1 VNKLFNWLKVHRELV
16 LYIIFGVA
24 TTLVNYLVYFPLYNW
39 FGLSGAL
46 SNALSWVVA
55 VAFANLTNKPFVF
68 QSNDWS
74 AKTVFRELLKF
85 VGCRVGSGAIE
96 TFLIFLTVDCLHWN
110 GNVLKILTSVIVVIL
125 NYIASKWLVFRKE
138 EKR

>member
-1 VNKLFNWLKVHRELV
+1 MNQFIRWLKDHRELV
-16 LYIIFGVA
+16 LYVIFGAA
-24 TTLVNYLVYFPLYNW
+24 TTMVNYLVYFPLYNLLG
-39 FGLSGAL
+39 FSGAF
-46 SNALSWVVA
+46 SNALSWVIA
-55 VAFANLTNKPFVF
+55 VAFAYLTNKPFVF

-74 AKTVFRELLKF
+74 GKTVFHELLKF

-96 TFLIFLTVDCLHWN
+96 TFLIFLTVDCLKWN